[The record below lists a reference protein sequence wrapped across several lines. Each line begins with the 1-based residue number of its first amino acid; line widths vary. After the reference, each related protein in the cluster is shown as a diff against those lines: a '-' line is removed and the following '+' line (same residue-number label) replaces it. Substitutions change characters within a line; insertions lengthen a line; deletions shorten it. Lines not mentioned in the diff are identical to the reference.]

1 MSRTARAKLQAPANS
16 LDKIIAENIT
26 MQDLPQV
33 ATNVERDTHET
44 ISVLRDEES
53 NVDGLPLRELLGL
66 DKAFQT
72 TRGELVNNLAKLSKL
87 DEEI

>member
-1 MSRTARAKLQAPANS
+1 
-16 LDKIIAENIT
+16 

-87 DEEI
+87 DEEIWDIQKSIENAQERGEEVVEK